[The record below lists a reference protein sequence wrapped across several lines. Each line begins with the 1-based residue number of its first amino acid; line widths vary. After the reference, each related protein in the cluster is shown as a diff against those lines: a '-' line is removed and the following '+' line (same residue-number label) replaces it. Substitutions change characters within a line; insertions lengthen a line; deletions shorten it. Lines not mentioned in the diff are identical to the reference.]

1 MEKKSERVLKKVF
14 SIYVLIIIFAFNSCK
29 LFNADINGFLEY
41 YSGTSAVADV
51 SFPET
56 SGRASNGLLCID
68 SKADKT
74 FNLILRNPQ
83 GYSTA
88 GDITLEYKFN
98 NEKLNDTV
106 WYPEI
111 IQNDD
116 FITATMTF
124 SKDNLEKIEKGFVKD
139 EDENIIKNLSG
150 VCRIKA
156 NFSGTYF
163 DGDYPVNFMVNSA
176 PDRIR
181 GAMFQINDKKDTIPN
196 YVVAFNAPKITGTV
210 HEADTHHLYIGKN
223 HWTFTGNYNLT
234 EVSVEPGCSLSTTKP
249 SSLYDLDDKNS
260 TFQSL
265 SSDGYVPLYFTSNE
279 KCDDSARVVT
289 YKLSIVDDY
298 GLSSNTV
305 VINKPNKLQPP
316 VFSSLTDASTY
327 PAEEESGE
335 FKFVINHYGDTFYL
349 DEDGNEKPGATCNN
363 PVMIDYVV
371 KKSGTVIESGVKR
384 APVIINLPS
393 ATGYTVEAYAY
404 SDGVIDSRNNTSI
417 TFGVSRS
424 NIYYVSQ
431 NGDDITGTGSRAKPY
446 ETIEQCLETISAQ
459 YSNFGKNDTYIINL
473 LTDISAQGDSPV
485 AITSSSSYF
494 ASTEVTIQGYGGVRK
509 IRNIEVTGEERETYS
524 AISVVH
530 VPAMTLKLKNLEITS
545 EYGAGIEANSTNA
558 VNIELENV
566 TVKDC
571 YKDDSSAGINFN
583 TLGKLTLSNCTVIN
597 NTCRF
602 SRTDSGKGAGIFVN
616 QGSIAVKNKVVIK
629 DNIWIDSDNNRHPSN
644 LYLTKNGDNQRV
656 IQIEGPLTKG
666 SEIHLNTQTVPT
678 VDVPVK
684 FTQDF
689 VAKNSSLK
697 PYNVF
702 FSDENYAVRLKDN
715 EAVLAKGGL
724 SINEPSSTS
733 VVLSSESLTTFSLK
747 TSGNTITF
755 VAKLNDQFN
764 ITSEV
769 DWSFKLVMYGDDL
782 SSFIKQGNTS
792 QTKNVVTFIN
802 TNNLVAGKY
811 NLYAFAKYKDKQ
823 YSTMVD
829 VIFTE

>member
-1 MEKKSERVLKKVF
+1 MKKVF
-14 SIYVLIIIFAFNSCK
+14 YILIIIFAFNSCK
-29 LFNADINGFLEY
+29 LFNADINAFLEY

-98 NEKLNDTV
+98 NEYLQNDISFSPDIELND
-106 WYPEI
+106 
-111 IQNDD
+111 DL
-116 FITATMTF
+116 ITATMTF
-124 SKDNLEKIEKGFVKD
+124 SKENLEAFDKGNIKD
-139 EDENIIKNLSG
+139 DDNNIIKDLSG
-150 VCRIKA
+150 VCRIYA
-156 NFSGTYF
+156 DFSGSYF
-163 DGDYPVNFMVNSA
+163 DGDYPVDFIVNTA

-181 GAMFQINDKKDTIPN
+181 GAMFQINGKKDTKPN
-196 YVVAFNAPKITGTV
+196 YVVAFNAPAISGTV

-249 SSLYDLDDKNS
+249 SSLYDLDDKAS

-265 SSDGYVPLYFTSNE
+265 LSDGYVPLYFTSNE
-279 KCDDSARVVT
+279 KCDDSSRVVT

-316 VFSSLTDASTY
+316 EFSSLNDASTY

-349 DEDGNEKPGATCNN
+349 DEDGNEIAGATCNN

-384 APVIINLPS
+384 TPVIINLPS

-404 SDGVIDSRNNTSI
+404 SDGVIDSVKNTSK

-431 NGDDITGTGSRAKPY
+431 NGDDINGTGSRAKPY
-446 ETIEQCLETISAQ
+446 ETIEQCFKEIQNQIS
-459 YSNFGKNDTYIINL
+459 SFGKNSSYVINL
-473 LTDISAQGDSPV
+473 MSDISAQGDATFYIPPYNGSDY
-485 AITSSSSYF
+485 SYIEN
-494 ASTEVTIQGYGGVRK
+494 STVTVQGYGGVRK
-509 IRNIEVTGEERETYS
+509 IRNIEVTEEEREAYS

-558 VNIELENV
+558 VNIELENI

-571 YKDDSSAGINFN
+571 NKSDISAGIYFN

-597 NTCRF
+597 NICRF
-602 SRTDSGKGAGIFVN
+602 SRTDSGNGAGIFVN

-629 DNIWIDSDNNRHPSN
+629 NNIWIDSDGNQHSSN
-644 LYLTKNGDNQRV
+644 LYLTKNGDIQRV

-684 FTQDF
+684 FTQGF

-724 SINEPSSTS
+724 SIGEPSSTS

-769 DWSFKLVMYGDDL
+769 DWGFKLVMYGDDL

>member
-1 MEKKSERVLKKVF
+1 MKKVF
-14 SIYVLIIIFAFNSCK
+14 YILIIFFAFNSCK
-29 LFNADINGFLEY
+29 LFNADINAFLEY

-83 GYSTA
+83 VYSTA
-88 GDITLEYKFN
+88 GDITLIYKFN

-124 SKDNLEKIEKGFVKD
+124 SKDNLENIEKGFVKD

-150 VCRIKA
+150 VCRIYA

-163 DGDYPVNFMVNSA
+163 DGDYPVNFMVNTA

-181 GAMFQINDKKDTIPN
+181 GAMFQINGKKDTIPN
-196 YVVAFNAPKITGTV
+196 YVVAFNAPAISGTV

-249 SSLYDLDDKNS
+249 SSLYDLDDKAS

-279 KCDDSARVVT
+279 KCDDSSRVVT

-316 VFSSLTDASTY
+316 EFSSLNDASTY

-349 DEDGNEKPGATCNN
+349 DEDGNEKPGATCQN

-371 KKSGTVIESGVKR
+371 KRSGTVIESGVKR
-384 APVIINLPS
+384 APVILNLPS
-393 ATGYTVEAYAY
+393 ATRYTVEAYAY
-404 SDGVIDSRNNTSI
+404 SDGVIDSRNNTSK

-431 NGDDITGTGSRAKPY
+431 NGDDINGTGSRAKPY

-473 LTDISAQGDSPV
+473 LTDISEQGDSPV

-509 IRNIEVTGEERETYS
+509 IRNINDDSGDSYS
-524 AISVVH
+524 AIFGDGL
-530 VPAMTLKLKNLEITS
+530 PEMTLILKNLELTS
-545 EYGAGIEANSTNA
+545 EYGYGLELNSNNV
-558 VNIELENV
+558 VNVQLENV

-571 YKDDSSAGINFN
+571 YKNDSCSGIYFN
-583 TLGKLTLSNCTVIN
+583 TSGKLTLSNCTVIN
-597 NTCRF
+597 NTCRL
-602 SRTDSGKGAGIFVN
+602 SNNDYGNGAGIFVN

-629 DNIWIDSDNNRHPSN
+629 DNIGIDSDDNQHPSN
-644 LYLTKNGDNQRV
+644 LYLTKNGETQRV

-684 FTQDF
+684 FTQGF

-724 SINEPSSTS
+724 SIGEPSSTS

-747 TSGNTITF
+747 TSGNSITF

-829 VIFTE
+829 VIFTEWREK

>member
-1 MEKKSERVLKKVF
+1 MKKVF
-14 SIYVLIIIFAFNSCK
+14 YILIIIFAFNSCK
-29 LFNADINGFLEY
+29 LFNADINAFLEY

-98 NEKLNDTV
+98 NEYLQNDISFSPDIELND
-106 WYPEI
+106 
-111 IQNDD
+111 DL
-116 FITATMTF
+116 ITATMTF
-124 SKDNLEKIEKGFVKD
+124 SKENLEAFDKGNIKD
-139 EDENIIKNLSG
+139 DDNNIIKDLSG
-150 VCRIKA
+150 VCRIYA
-156 NFSGTYF
+156 DFSGSYF
-163 DGDYPVNFMVNSA
+163 DGDYPVDFIVNSA

-181 GAMFQINDKKDTIPN
+181 GAMFQINGKKDTKPN
-196 YVVAFNAPKITGTV
+196 YVVAFNAPAISGTV

-249 SSLYDLDDKNS
+249 SSLYDLDDKAS

-265 SSDGYVPLYFTSNE
+265 SSAGYVPLYFTSNE
-279 KCDDSARVVT
+279 KCDDSSRVVT

-349 DEDGNEKPGATCNN
+349 DEDGNEIAGATCQN

-384 APVIINLPS
+384 APVILNLPS

-404 SDGVIDSRNNTSI
+404 SDGVIDSRNNTSK

-446 ETIEQCLETISAQ
+446 ETIEQCFKEIQNQIS
-459 YSNFGKNDTYIINL
+459 SFGKNSSYVINL
-473 LTDISAQGDSPV
+473 MSDISAQGDATFYIPPYNGSDY
-485 AITSSSSYF
+485 SYIEN
-494 ASTEVTIQGYGGVRK
+494 STVTVQGYGGVRK
-509 IRNIEVTGEERETYS
+509 IRNIEVTEEEREAYS

-571 YKDDSSAGINFN
+571 YKDDSSAGIYFN
-583 TLGKLTLSNCTVIN
+583 TSGKLTLSNCTVIN
-597 NTCRF
+597 NICRF

-629 DNIWIDSDNNRHPSN
+629 DNIWIDSDDNQYSSN
-644 LYLTKNGDNQRV
+644 LYLTKNGEDQRV

-684 FTQDF
+684 FTQGF

-724 SINEPSSTS
+724 SIGEPSSTS

-792 QTKNVVTFIN
+792 QTKNEVTFIN

>member
-1 MEKKSERVLKKVF
+1 MKKVF
-14 SIYVLIIIFAFNSCK
+14 YILIIIFAFNSCK

-98 NEKLNDTV
+98 NEYLQNDISFSPDIELND
-106 WYPEI
+106 
-111 IQNDD
+111 DL
-116 FITATMTF
+116 ITATMTF
-124 SKDNLEKIEKGFVKD
+124 SKEKLENIEKGFVKD

-349 DEDGNEKPGATCNN
+349 DEDGNERPGATCQN

-371 KKSGTVIESGVKR
+371 KRSGTVIESGVKR
-384 APVIINLPS
+384 APVILNLPS
-393 ATGYTVEAYAY
+393 DTKYSVEAYAY
-404 SDGVIDSRNNTSI
+404 SDGVIDSVKNTSK

-431 NGDDITGTGSRAKPY
+431 NGDDINGTGSRAKPY
-446 ETIEQCLETISAQ
+446 ETIEQCFNEIQNQIS
-459 YSNFGKNDTYIINL
+459 SFGKNSSYVINL
-473 LTDISAQGDSPV
+473 MSDISAQGDATFYIPPYNGSDY
-485 AITSSSSYF
+485 SYIEN
-494 ASTEVTIQGYGGVRK
+494 STVTVQGYGGVRK
-509 IRNIEVTGEERETYS
+509 IRNIEVTGEEREAYS

-545 EYGAGIEANSTNA
+545 EYGAGIEVNSTNA

-566 TVKDC
+566 SVKDC
-571 YKDDSSAGINFN
+571 YIDDSSAGIYFN
-583 TLGKLTLSNCTVIN
+583 TQGKLTLSNCTVIN
-597 NTCRF
+597 NTCKF

>member
-1 MEKKSERVLKKVF
+1 MKKVF
-14 SIYVLIIIFAFNSCK
+14 YILIIIFAFNSCK
-29 LFNADINGFLEY
+29 LFNADINAFLEY

-98 NEKLNDTV
+98 NEKFNDTV

-156 NFSGTYF
+156 NFSGIYF

-176 PDRIR
+176 PERIR
-181 GAMFQINDKKDTIPN
+181 GAMFQINGKKETKPN
-196 YVVAFNAPKITGTV
+196 YVVAFNAPAISGTV
-210 HEADTHHLYIGKN
+210 HEADTHHIYIGKN

-279 KCDDSARVVT
+279 KCDDSSRVVT

-316 VFSSLTDASTY
+316 EFSSLNDASTY

-349 DEDGNEKPGATCNN
+349 DEDGNEKPGATCQN

-371 KKSGTVIESGVKR
+371 KRSGTVIESGVKR
-384 APVIINLPS
+384 APVIIYLPS

-431 NGDDITGTGSRAKPY
+431 NGDDINGTGSRAKPY
-446 ETIEQCLETISAQ
+446 ETIEQCFNEIQNQIS
-459 YSNFGKNDTYIINL
+459 SFGRNSSYVINL
-473 LTDISAQGDSPV
+473 MSDISAQGDATFYIPPYNGSDY
-485 AITSSSSYF
+485 SYIEN
-494 ASTEVTIQGYGGVRK
+494 STVTVQGYGGVRK
-509 IRNIEVTGEERETYS
+509 IRNIEVTGEEREAYS

-545 EYGAGIEANSTNA
+545 EYGYGVEINSKNE
-558 VNIELENV
+558 VNVQLENV

-571 YKDDSSAGINFN
+571 YKSDSSAGIYFY

-597 NTCRF
+597 NTCRL
-602 SRTDSGKGAGIFVN
+602 SNNDYGNGAGIFVN

-644 LYLTKNGDNQRV
+644 LYLTKNGDIQRV

-684 FTQDF
+684 FTQGF

-702 FSDENYAVRLKDN
+702 SSDENYAVRLKDN

-724 SINEPSSTS
+724 SIGEPSSTS

-823 YSTMVD
+823 YSTMVE

>member
-1 MEKKSERVLKKVF
+1 MKKVF
-14 SIYVLIIIFAFNSCK
+14 YILIIIFAFNSCK
-29 LFNADINGFLEY
+29 LFNVDINGFLEY

-98 NEKLNDTV
+98 NEYLQNNISFSPDIELND
-106 WYPEI
+106 
-111 IQNDD
+111 DL
-116 FITATMTF
+116 ITATMTF
-124 SKDNLEKIEKGFVKD
+124 SKENLEAFDKGNIKD
-139 EDENIIKNLSG
+139 DDNNIIKDLSG
-150 VCRIKA
+150 VCRIYA
-156 NFSGTYF
+156 DFSGSYF
-163 DGDYPVNFMVNSA
+163 DGDYPVDFIVNTA

-181 GAMFQINDKKDTIPN
+181 GAMFQINGKKDTTPN
-196 YVVAFNAPKITGTV
+196 YVVAFNAPAISGTV

-234 EVSVEPGCSLSTTKP
+234 EVSVEPGCSLSKTKP
-249 SSLYDLDDKNS
+249 SSLYDLDDKAS

-265 SSDGYVPLYFTSNE
+265 LSDGYVPLYFTSNE
-279 KCDDSARVVT
+279 KCDDSSRVVT

-316 VFSSLTDASTY
+316 EFSSLNDASTY

-349 DEDGNEKPGATCNN
+349 DEDGNEIAGATCNN

-384 APVIINLPS
+384 TPVIINLPS

-404 SDGVIDSRNNTSI
+404 SDGVIDSRNNTSK

-431 NGDDITGTGSRAKPY
+431 NGDDINGTGSRAKPY
-446 ETIEQCLETISAQ
+446 ETIEQCFGEIENQIS
-459 YSNFGKNDTYIINL
+459 SFGKNSSYVINL
-473 LTDISAQGDSPV
+473 MSDISAQGDATFYIPPYNGSDY
-485 AITSSSSYF
+485 SYIEN
-494 ASTEVTIQGYGGVRK
+494 STVTVQGYGGVRK
-509 IRNIEVTGEERETYS
+509 IRNIEVTGEEREAYS

-571 YKDDSSAGINFN
+571 YKDDSSAGIYFN
-583 TLGKLTLSNCTVIN
+583 TSGKLTLSNCTVIN
-597 NTCRF
+597 NICRF

-629 DNIWIDSDNNRHPSN
+629 DNIWIDSDDNQYSSN
-644 LYLTKNGDNQRV
+644 LYLTKNGEDQRV

-684 FTQDF
+684 FTQGF

-724 SINEPSSTS
+724 SIGEPSSTS

-792 QTKNVVTFIN
+792 QTKNEVTFIN

>member
-1 MEKKSERVLKKVF
+1 M
-14 SIYVLIIIFAFNSCK
+14 
-29 LFNADINGFLEY
+29 
-41 YSGTSAVADV
+41 ADV

-98 NEKLNDTV
+98 NEYLQNDISFSPDIELND
-106 WYPEI
+106 
-111 IQNDD
+111 DL
-116 FITATMTF
+116 ITATMTF
-124 SKDNLEKIEKGFVKD
+124 SKENLEAFDKGNIKD
-139 EDENIIKNLSG
+139 DDNNIIKDLSG
-150 VCRIKA
+150 VCRIYA
-156 NFSGTYF
+156 DFSGSYF
-163 DGDYPVNFMVNSA
+163 DGDYPVDFIVNSA

-181 GAMFQINDKKDTIPN
+181 GAMFQINGKKDTKPN
-196 YVVAFNAPKITGTV
+196 YVVAFNAPAISGTV

-249 SSLYDLDDKNS
+249 SSLYDLDDKAS

-265 SSDGYVPLYFTSNE
+265 SSAGYVPLYFTSNE
-279 KCDDSARVVT
+279 KCDDSSRVVT

-349 DEDGNEKPGATCNN
+349 DEDGNEIAGATCQN

-384 APVIINLPS
+384 APVILNLPS

-404 SDGVIDSRNNTSI
+404 SDGVIDSRNNTSK

-431 NGDDITGTGSRAKPY
+431 NGDDINGTGSRAKPY
-446 ETIEQCLETISAQ
+446 ETIEQCFGEIENQIS
-459 YSNFGKNDTYIINL
+459 SFGKNSSYVINL
-473 LTDISAQGDSPV
+473 MSDISAQGDATFYIPPYNGSDY
-485 AITSSSSYF
+485 SYIEN
-494 ASTEVTIQGYGGVRK
+494 STVTVQGYGGVRK
-509 IRNIEVTGEERETYS
+509 IRNIEVTGEEREAYS

-571 YKDDSSAGINFN
+571 YKDDSSAGIYFN
-583 TLGKLTLSNCTVIN
+583 TSGKLTLSNCTVIN
-597 NTCRF
+597 NICRF

-629 DNIWIDSDNNRHPSN
+629 DNIWIDSDDNQYSSN
-644 LYLTKNGDNQRV
+644 LYLTKNGEDQRV

-684 FTQDF
+684 FTQGF

-724 SINEPSSTS
+724 SIGEPSSTS

-792 QTKNVVTFIN
+792 QTKNEVTFIN

>member
-1 MEKKSERVLKKVF
+1 MKKVF
-14 SIYVLIIIFAFNSCK
+14 YILIIIFAFNSCK
-29 LFNADINGFLEY
+29 LFNADINAFLEY

-98 NEKLNDTV
+98 NEYLQNDISFSPDIELND
-106 WYPEI
+106 
-111 IQNDD
+111 DL
-116 FITATMTF
+116 ITATMTF
-124 SKDNLEKIEKGFVKD
+124 SKENLEAFDKGNIKD
-139 EDENIIKNLSG
+139 DDNNIIKDLSG
-150 VCRIKA
+150 VCRIYA
-156 NFSGTYF
+156 DFSGSYF
-163 DGDYPVNFMVNSA
+163 DGDYPVDFIVNSA

-181 GAMFQINDKKDTIPN
+181 GAMFQINGKKDTKPN
-196 YVVAFNAPKITGTV
+196 YVVAFNAPAISGTV

-249 SSLYDLDDKNS
+249 SSLYDLDDKAS

-265 SSDGYVPLYFTSNE
+265 SSAGYVPLYFTSNE
-279 KCDDSARVVT
+279 KCDDSSRVVT

-349 DEDGNEKPGATCNN
+349 DEDGNEIAGATCQN

-384 APVIINLPS
+384 APVILNLPS

-404 SDGVIDSRNNTSI
+404 SDGVIDSRNNTSK

-431 NGDDITGTGSRAKPY
+431 NGDDINGTGSRAKPY
-446 ETIEQCLETISAQ
+446 ETIEQCFGEIENQIS
-459 YSNFGKNDTYIINL
+459 SFGKNSSYVINL
-473 LTDISAQGDSPV
+473 MSDISAQGDATFYIPPYNGSDY
-485 AITSSSSYF
+485 SYIEN
-494 ASTEVTIQGYGGVRK
+494 STVTVQGYGGVRK
-509 IRNIEVTGEERETYS
+509 IRNIEVTGEEREAYS

-571 YKDDSSAGINFN
+571 NKSDISAGIYFN

-597 NTCRF
+597 NICRF
-602 SRTDSGKGAGIFVN
+602 SRTDSGNGAGIFVN

-629 DNIWIDSDNNRHPSN
+629 NNIWIDSDGNQHSSN
-644 LYLTKNGDNQRV
+644 LYLTKNGDIQRV

-684 FTQDF
+684 FTQGF

-724 SINEPSSTS
+724 SIGEPSSTS

-792 QTKNVVTFIN
+792 QTKNEVTFIN

>member
-1 MEKKSERVLKKVF
+1 MKKVF
-14 SIYVLIIIFAFNSCK
+14 YILIIIFAFNSCK
-29 LFNADINGFLEY
+29 LFNADINAFLEY

-98 NEKLNDTV
+98 NEYLQNNISFSPDIELND
-106 WYPEI
+106 
-111 IQNDD
+111 DL
-116 FITATMTF
+116 ITATMTF
-124 SKDNLEKIEKGFVKD
+124 SKEKLEAFDKGNIKDDDN
-139 EDENIIKNLSG
+139 NIIKDLSG
-150 VCRIKA
+150 VCRIYA
-156 NFSGTYF
+156 DFSGSYF
-163 DGDYPVNFMVNSA
+163 DGDYPVNFMVNTA

-181 GAMFQINDKKDTIPN
+181 GAMFQINGKKDTIPN
-196 YVVAFNAPKITGTV
+196 YVVAFNAPAISGTV

-223 HWTFTGNYNLT
+223 HWTFTGDYNLT

-249 SSLYDLDDKNS
+249 SSLYDLDDKAS

-265 SSDGYVPLYFTSNE
+265 SSDGYIPLYFTSNE
-279 KCDDSARVVT
+279 KCDDSSRVVT

-316 VFSSLTDASTY
+316 VFSSLNDASTY

-349 DEDGNEKPGATCNN
+349 DEDGNEKPGATCQN
-363 PVMIDYVV
+363 PVMIDYVI
-371 KKSGTVIESGVKR
+371 KRSGTVIESGVKR
-384 APVIINLPS
+384 APVILNLPS

-446 ETIEQCLETISAQ
+446 ETFDKCFETISAQ
-459 YSNFGKNDTYIINL
+459 YSNFGRNDTYIINL

-509 IRNIEVTGEERETYS
+509 IRNINDDSGDSYS
-524 AISVVH
+524 AIFGGGL
-530 VPAMTLKLKNLEITS
+530 PAMTLILKNLELTS
-545 EYGAGIEANSTNA
+545 EYGYGLEINSNNE
-558 VNIELENV
+558 VNVQLENV

-571 YKDDSSAGINFN
+571 YKDDSSAGIYFN
-583 TLGKLTLSNCTVIN
+583 TSGKLTLSNCTVIN
-597 NTCRF
+597 NICRC
-602 SRTDSGKGAGIFVN
+602 SNNDSGKGAGIFVN

-629 DNIWIDSDNNRHPSN
+629 DNIWMDSDDNRHPSN
-644 LYLTKNGDNQRV
+644 LYLTKNGETQRV

-684 FTQDF
+684 FTQGF

-724 SINEPSSTS
+724 SIDEPSSTS

-747 TSGNTITF
+747 TSGNSITF

-829 VIFTE
+829 VLFTE

>member
-1 MEKKSERVLKKVF
+1 MKKVF
-14 SIYVLIIIFAFNSCK
+14 YILIIFFAFNSCK

-68 SKADKT
+68 SKTDKL
-74 FNLILRNPQ
+74 FNLVLRNPQ

-98 NEKLNDTV
+98 NEYLQNNISFSPDIELND
-106 WYPEI
+106 
-111 IQNDD
+111 DL
-116 FITATMTF
+116 ITATMTF
-124 SKDNLEKIEKGFVKD
+124 SKEKLEAFDKGNIKDDDN
-139 EDENIIKNLSG
+139 NIIKDLSG
-150 VCRIKA
+150 VCRIYA
-156 NFSGTYF
+156 DFSGSYF
-163 DGDYPVNFMVNSA
+163 DGDYPVDFIVNTA

-181 GAMFQINDKKDTIPN
+181 GAMFQINGKKDTKPN
-196 YVVAFNAPKITGTV
+196 YVVAFNAPAISGTV

-249 SSLYDLDDKNS
+249 SSLYDLDDKAS

-265 SSDGYVPLYFTSNE
+265 SSAGYVPLYFTSNE
-279 KCDDSARVVT
+279 KCDDSSRVVT

-349 DEDGNEKPGATCNN
+349 DEDGNEIAGATCQN

-384 APVIINLPS
+384 APVILNLPS

-404 SDGVIDSRNNTSI
+404 SDGVIDSRNNTSK

-431 NGDDITGTGSRAKPY
+431 NGDDINGTGSRAKPY
-446 ETIEQCLETISAQ
+446 ETIEQCFGEIENQIS
-459 YSNFGKNDTYIINL
+459 SFGKNSSYVINL
-473 LTDISAQGDSPV
+473 MSDISAQGDATFYIPPYNGSDY
-485 AITSSSSYF
+485 SYIEN
-494 ASTEVTIQGYGGVRK
+494 STVTVQGYGGVRK
-509 IRNIEVTGEERETYS
+509 IRNIEVTGEEREAYS

-571 YKDDSSAGINFN
+571 YKDDSSAGIYFN
-583 TLGKLTLSNCTVIN
+583 TSGKLTLSNCTVIN
-597 NTCRF
+597 NICRF

-629 DNIWIDSDNNRHPSN
+629 DNIWIDSDDNQYSSN
-644 LYLTKNGDNQRV
+644 LYLTKNGEDQRV

-684 FTQDF
+684 FTQGF

-724 SINEPSSTS
+724 SIGEPSSTS

-792 QTKNVVTFIN
+792 QTKNEVTFIN

>member
-1 MEKKSERVLKKVF
+1 MKKVF
-14 SIYVLIIIFAFNSCK
+14 YILIIIFAFNSCK
-29 LFNADINGFLEY
+29 LFNADINAFLEY

-98 NEKLNDTV
+98 NEKFNDTV

-156 NFSGTYF
+156 NFSGIYF

-176 PDRIR
+176 PERIR
-181 GAMFQINDKKDTIPN
+181 GAMFQINGKKETKPN
-196 YVVAFNAPKITGTV
+196 YVVAFNAPAISGTV
-210 HEADTHHLYIGKN
+210 HEADTHHIYIGKN

-279 KCDDSARVVT
+279 KCDDSSRVVT

-316 VFSSLTDASTY
+316 EFSSLNDASTY

-349 DEDGNEKPGATCNN
+349 DEDGNEKPGATCQN

-371 KKSGTVIESGVKR
+371 KRSGTVIESGVKR
-384 APVIINLPS
+384 APVIIYLPS

-431 NGDDITGTGSRAKPY
+431 NGDDINGTGSRAKPY
-446 ETIEQCLETISAQ
+446 ETIEQCFNEIQNQIS
-459 YSNFGKNDTYIINL
+459 SFGKNSSYVINL
-473 LTDISAQGDSPV
+473 MSDISAQGDATFYIPPYNGSDY
-485 AITSSSSYF
+485 SYIEN
-494 ASTEVTIQGYGGVRK
+494 STVTVQGYGGVRK
-509 IRNIEVTGEERETYS
+509 IRNIEVTGEEREAYS

-545 EYGAGIEANSTNA
+545 EYGYGVEINSNKE
-558 VNIELENV
+558 VNVQLENV

-571 YKDDSSAGINFN
+571 YKSDSSAGIYFN

-597 NTCRF
+597 NTCRL
-602 SRTDSGKGAGIFVN
+602 SNNDYGNGAGIFVN

-644 LYLTKNGDNQRV
+644 LYLTKNGDIQRV

-684 FTQDF
+684 FTQGF

-702 FSDENYAVRLKDN
+702 SSDENYAVRLKDN

-724 SINEPSSTS
+724 SIGEPSSTS

-823 YSTMVD
+823 YSTMVE

>member
-1 MEKKSERVLKKVF
+1 MKKVF
-14 SIYVLIIIFAFNSCK
+14 YILIIIFAFNSCK
-29 LFNADINGFLEY
+29 LFNADINAFLEY
-41 YSGTSAVADV
+41 YSGTSVVADV

-98 NEKLNDTV
+98 NEYLQNDISFYPDIELND
-106 WYPEI
+106 
-111 IQNDD
+111 DL
-116 FITATMTF
+116 ITATMTF
-124 SKDNLEKIEKGFVKD
+124 SKENLEAFDKGNIKD
-139 EDENIIKNLSG
+139 DDNNIIKDLSG
-150 VCRIKA
+150 VCRIYA
-156 NFSGTYF
+156 DFSGSYF
-163 DGDYPVNFMVNSA
+163 DGDYPVDFIVNSA

-181 GAMFQINDKKDTIPN
+181 GAMFQINGKKDTKPN
-196 YVVAFNAPKITGTV
+196 YVVAFNAPAISGTV

-249 SSLYDLDDKNS
+249 SSLYDLDDKAS

-265 SSDGYVPLYFTSNE
+265 SSAGYVPLYFTSNE
-279 KCDDSARVVT
+279 KCDDSSRVVT

-349 DEDGNEKPGATCNN
+349 DEDGNEIAGATCQN

-384 APVIINLPS
+384 APVILNLPS

-404 SDGVIDSRNNTSI
+404 SDGVIDSRNNTSK

-431 NGDDITGTGSRAKPY
+431 NGDDINGTGSRAKPY
-446 ETIEQCLETISAQ
+446 ETIEQCFGEIENQIS
-459 YSNFGKNDTYIINL
+459 SFGKNSSYVINL
-473 LTDISAQGDSPV
+473 MSDISAQGDATFYIPPYNGSDY
-485 AITSSSSYF
+485 SYIEN
-494 ASTEVTIQGYGGVRK
+494 STVTVQGYGGVRK
-509 IRNIEVTGEERETYS
+509 IRNIEVTGEEREAYS

-571 YKDDSSAGINFN
+571 YKDDSSAGIYFN
-583 TLGKLTLSNCTVIN
+583 TSGKLTLSNCTVIN
-597 NTCRF
+597 NICRF

-629 DNIWIDSDNNRHPSN
+629 DNIWIDSDDNQYSSN
-644 LYLTKNGDNQRV
+644 LYLTKNGEDQRV

-684 FTQDF
+684 FTQGF

-724 SINEPSSTS
+724 SIGEPSSTS

-792 QTKNVVTFIN
+792 QTKNEVTFIN

>member
-1 MEKKSERVLKKVF
+1 MKKVF
-14 SIYVLIIIFAFNSCK
+14 YILIIIFAFNSCK
-29 LFNADINGFLEY
+29 LFNADINAFLEY

-98 NEKLNDTV
+98 NEYLQNDISFSPDIELND
-106 WYPEI
+106 
-111 IQNDD
+111 DL
-116 FITATMTF
+116 ITATMTF
-124 SKDNLEKIEKGFVKD
+124 SKENLEAFDKGNIKD
-139 EDENIIKNLSG
+139 DDNNIIKDLSG
-150 VCRIKA
+150 VCRIYA
-156 NFSGTYF
+156 DFSGSYF
-163 DGDYPVNFMVNSA
+163 DGDYPVDFIVNSA

-349 DEDGNEKPGATCNN
+349 DEDGNERPGATCQN

-371 KKSGTVIESGVKR
+371 KRSGTVIESGVKR
-384 APVIINLPS
+384 APVILNLPS
-393 ATGYTVEAYAY
+393 DTKYSVEAYAY
-404 SDGVIDSRNNTSI
+404 SDGVIDSVKNTSK

-431 NGDDITGTGSRAKPY
+431 NGDDINGTGSRAKPY
-446 ETIEQCLETISAQ
+446 ETIEQCFNEIQNQILS
-459 YSNFGKNDTYIINL
+459 FGKNSSYVINL
-473 LTDISAQGDSPV
+473 MSDISAQGDATFYIPPYNESDY
-485 AITSSSSYF
+485 SYIEN
-494 ASTEVTIQGYGGVRK
+494 STVTVQGYGGVRK
-509 IRNIEVTGEERETYS
+509 IRNIEVTGEEREAYS

-545 EYGAGIEANSTNA
+545 EYGAGIEVNSTNA

-566 TVKDC
+566 SVKDC
-571 YKDDSSAGINFN
+571 YIDDSSAGIYFN
-583 TLGKLTLSNCTVIN
+583 TQGKLTLSNCTVIN
-597 NTCRF
+597 NTCKF

-724 SINEPSSTS
+724 SIGEPSSTS

-769 DWSFKLVMYGDDL
+769 NWSFKLVMNGDDL

>member
-1 MEKKSERVLKKVF
+1 MKKVF
-14 SIYVLIIIFAFNSCK
+14 YILIIIFAFNSCK

-98 NEKLNDTV
+98 NEYLQNDISFSPDIELND
-106 WYPEI
+106 
-111 IQNDD
+111 DL
-116 FITATMTF
+116 ITATMTF
-124 SKDNLEKIEKGFVKD
+124 SKEKLENIEKGFVKD

-234 EVSVEPGCSLSTTKP
+234 EVSVEPGCSLSTTEP
-249 SSLYDLDDKNS
+249 SSLYDLDDKAS
-260 TFQSL
+260 TFQAL

-279 KCDDSARVVT
+279 KCDDSSRVVT

-349 DEDGNEKPGATCNN
+349 DEDGNEKPGATCQN

-384 APVIINLPS
+384 TPVIINLPS

-404 SDGVIDSRNNTSI
+404 SDGVIDSRNNTSK

-431 NGDDITGTGSRAKPY
+431 NGDDINGTGSRAKPY
-446 ETIEQCLETISAQ
+446 KTIEQCFNEIQNQIS
-459 YSNFGKNDTYIINL
+459 SFGKNSSYVINL
-473 LTDISAQGDSPV
+473 MSDISAQGDATFYIPPYNGSDY
-485 AITSSSSYF
+485 SYIEN
-494 ASTEVTIQGYGGVRK
+494 STVTVQGYGGVRK
-509 IRNIEVTGEERETYS
+509 IRNIEVTGEEREAYS

-545 EYGAGIEANSTNA
+545 EYGAGIEVNSTNA

-566 TVKDC
+566 SVKDC
-571 YKDDSSAGINFN
+571 YIDDSSAGIYFN
-583 TLGKLTLSNCTVIN
+583 TQGKLTLSNCTVIN
-597 NTCRF
+597 NTCKF

-724 SINEPSSTS
+724 SIGEPSSTS

-747 TSGNTITF
+747 TSGNSITF

-769 DWSFKLVMYGDDL
+769 DWSFKLVMNGDDL

>member
-1 MEKKSERVLKKVF
+1 MKKVF
-14 SIYVLIIIFAFNSCK
+14 YILIIIFAFNSCK
-29 LFNADINGFLEY
+29 LFNADINAFLEY

-98 NEKLNDTV
+98 NEYLQNDISFSPDIELND
-106 WYPEI
+106 
-111 IQNDD
+111 DL
-116 FITATMTF
+116 ITATMTF
-124 SKDNLEKIEKGFVKD
+124 SKENLEAFDKGNIKD
-139 EDENIIKNLSG
+139 DDNNIIKDLSG
-150 VCRIKA
+150 VCRIYA
-156 NFSGTYF
+156 DFSGSYF
-163 DGDYPVNFMVNSA
+163 DGDYPVDFIVNSA

-181 GAMFQINDKKDTIPN
+181 GAMFQINGKKDTKPN
-196 YVVAFNAPKITGTV
+196 YVVAFNAPAISGTV

-249 SSLYDLDDKNS
+249 SSLYDLDDKAS

-265 SSDGYVPLYFTSNE
+265 SSAGYVPLYFTSNE
-279 KCDDSARVVT
+279 KCDDSSRVVT

-349 DEDGNEKPGATCNN
+349 DEDGNEIAGATCQN

-384 APVIINLPS
+384 APVILNLPS

-404 SDGVIDSRNNTSI
+404 SDGVIDSRNNTSK

-431 NGDDITGTGSRAKPY
+431 NGDDINGTGSRAKPY
-446 ETIEQCLETISAQ
+446 ETIEQCFGEIENQIS
-459 YSNFGKNDTYIINL
+459 SFGKNSSYVINL
-473 LTDISAQGDSPV
+473 MSDISAQGDATFYIPPYNGSDY
-485 AITSSSSYF
+485 SYIEN
-494 ASTEVTIQGYGGVRK
+494 STVTVQGYGGVRK
-509 IRNIEVTGEERETYS
+509 IRNIEVTGEEREAYS

-571 YKDDSSAGINFN
+571 YKDDSSAGIYFN
-583 TLGKLTLSNCTVIN
+583 TSGKLTLSNCTVIN
-597 NTCRF
+597 NICRF

-629 DNIWIDSDNNRHPSN
+629 DNIWIDSDDNQYSSN
-644 LYLTKNGDNQRV
+644 LYLTKNGEDQRV

-684 FTQDF
+684 FTQGF

-724 SINEPSSTS
+724 SIGEPSSTS

-792 QTKNVVTFIN
+792 QTKNEVTFIN

>member
-1 MEKKSERVLKKVF
+1 MKKVF
-14 SIYVLIIIFAFNSCK
+14 YILIIIFAFNSCK

-83 GYSTA
+83 GYSTT

-98 NEKLNDTV
+98 NEYLQNNISFSPDIELND
-106 WYPEI
+106 
-111 IQNDD
+111 DL
-116 FITATMTF
+116 ITATMTF
-124 SKDNLEKIEKGFVKD
+124 SKEKLEAFDKGNIKDDDN
-139 EDENIIKNLSG
+139 NIIKDLSG
-150 VCRIKA
+150 VCRIYA
-156 NFSGTYF
+156 DFSGSYF
-163 DGDYPVNFMVNSA
+163 DGDYPVNFMVNTA

-181 GAMFQINDKKDTIPN
+181 GAMFQINGKKDTKPN
-196 YVVAFNAPKITGTV
+196 YVVAFNAPAISGTV

-249 SSLYDLDDKNS
+249 SSLYDLDDKAS

-279 KCDDSARVVT
+279 KCDDSSRVVT

-316 VFSSLTDASTY
+316 EFSSLNDASSY

-349 DEDGNEKPGATCNN
+349 DEDGNEIAGATCQN

-371 KKSGTVIESGVKR
+371 KKSGTVIESSVKR

-393 ATGYTVEAYAY
+393 DTGYTVEAYAY
-404 SDGVIDSRNNTSI
+404 SDGIIDSVKNTSK

-431 NGDDITGTGSRAKPY
+431 NGDDINGTGSRAKPY
-446 ETIEQCLETISAQ
+446 ETIEQCFKEIQNQIS
-459 YSNFGKNDTYIINL
+459 SFGKNSSYVINL
-473 LTDISAQGDSPV
+473 MSDISAQGDATFYIPPYNGSDY
-485 AITSSSSYF
+485 SYIEN
-494 ASTEVTIQGYGGVRK
+494 STVTVQGYGGVRK
-509 IRNIEVTGEERETYS
+509 IRNIEVTGEEREAYS

-571 YKDDSSAGINFN
+571 YKDDSSAGIYFN
-583 TLGKLTLSNCTVIN
+583 TQGKLTLSNCTVIN
-597 NTCRF
+597 NISRF

-629 DNIWIDSDNNRHPSN
+629 DNIWIDSDGNQHSSN
-644 LYLTKNGDNQRV
+644 LYLTKNGETQRV

-684 FTQDF
+684 FTQGF

-724 SINEPSSTS
+724 SIGEPSSTS

-747 TSGNTITF
+747 TSGNSITF

>member
-1 MEKKSERVLKKVF
+1 MKKVF
-14 SIYVLIIIFAFNSCK
+14 YILIIIFAFNSCK

-51 SFPET
+51 FFPET

-98 NEKLNDTV
+98 NEYLQNDISFYPDIELND
-106 WYPEI
+106 
-111 IQNDD
+111 DL
-116 FITATMTF
+116 ITATMTF
-124 SKDNLEKIEKGFVKD
+124 SKEKLEAFDKGIIKDDDN
-139 EDENIIKNLSG
+139 NIIKDLSG
-150 VCRIKA
+150 VCRIYA
-156 NFSGTYF
+156 DFSGSYF
-163 DGDYPVNFMVNSA
+163 DGDYPVDFIVNSA

-181 GAMFQINDKKDTIPN
+181 GAMFQINGKKDTTPN
-196 YVVAFNAPKITGTV
+196 YVVAFNAPAISGTV

-234 EVSVEPGCSLSTTKP
+234 EVSVESGCSLSTTKP
-249 SSLYDLDDKNS
+249 SSLYDLDDKAS

-279 KCDDSARVVT
+279 KCDDSSRVVT

-316 VFSSLTDASTY
+316 EFSSLNDASSY
-327 PAEEESGE
+327 SAEEESGE

-349 DEDGNEKPGATCNN
+349 DEDGNEIAGATCQN

-371 KKSGTVIESGVKR
+371 KRSGTVIESGVKR
-384 APVIINLPS
+384 APVIINLHS

-431 NGDDITGTGSRAKPY
+431 NGDDINGTGSRAKPY
-446 ETIEQCLETISAQ
+446 ETINKCFKEIQNQIS
-459 YSNFGKNDTYIINL
+459 SFGKNSSYVINL
-473 LTDISAQGDSPV
+473 MSDISAQGDATFYIPPYNGSDY
-485 AITSSSSYF
+485 SYIEN
-494 ASTEVTIQGYGGVRK
+494 STVTVQGYGGVRK
-509 IRNIEVTGEERETYS
+509 IRNIEVTGEEREAYS

-571 YKDDSSAGINFN
+571 YKDDSSAGIYFN
-583 TLGKLTLSNCTVIN
+583 TQGKLTLSNCTVIN
-597 NTCRF
+597 NISRF

-629 DNIWIDSDNNRHPSN
+629 DNIWIDSDGNQHSSN
-644 LYLTKNGDNQRV
+644 LYLTKNGETQRV

-684 FTQDF
+684 FTQGF

-724 SINEPSSTS
+724 SIGEPSSTS
-733 VVLSSESLTTFSLK
+733 VVLSSESLTTLSLK
-747 TSGNTITF
+747 TSGNSITF